1 MKHKLK
7 ALASLCLA
15 LALTLC
21 LTLPAWAVGG
31 ERLTENSTGTVTIT
45 GLAENTGVTVTAYKI
60 MSVNWH
66 NNAGTPLYEAPEDP
80 TYKWDTSVATWLGT
94 MTQPDSNYAA
104 YKDERGNVTDA
115 FEGMNAEDAA
125 KFYTDLAKEIKK
137 QDSTLASLENKGLQI
152 TGSEGAYTASSELS
166 MGGYLVLVDGGTK
179 IYSPVFLT
187 VMPAYN
193 GETGRWEMPDSDKPA
208 TATVKQ
214 QELTFEKKIVKAG
227 NEGKETLLDADTVA
241 IGDTVTFRLT
251 AAVPKYLENSKE
263 KTFKISDNLPEGMT
277 LSDNPSF
284 TVKGHIGEAS
294 TGVDLSKN
302 IAYTVATPPDSG
314 MDFTLEFIYD
324 TIEDYSK
331 ITVDYSVT
339 MNKNT
344 VVFAGGN
351 SNNGTENSA
360 VLTYV
365 KDQLTGTTATLEDKA
380 IVYSY
385 GIQVTKKG
393 ESSAEGQDELLTGAV
408 FTLKKDD
415 TNEMEISFVNTGD
428 GSYRVADSTDTDTEK
443 TTELT
448 VGASGSMKGILKL
461 SGLDV
466 GDYLLTEVQAPAG
479 YNKLSAPISITI
491 TDDGLSQ
498 DSSDPNGKPEY
509 TTTNQEGTSTEVE
522 ADDGYVPVTV
532 INTKGFTLP
541 TTGGMG
547 TVLFTAG
554 GVVLMGAGLVLLV
567 VFLRRRRAK

>member
-1 MKHKLK
+1 MKQKLK

-21 LTLPAWAVGG
+21 LTLPAWAAG
-31 ERLTENSTGTVTIT
+31 LTAESTGAVTIT
-45 GLAENTGVTVTAYKI
+45 GLAENTDVTVTAYKI

-66 NNAGTPLYEAPEDP
+66 NNGDTPLYEAPEDP
-80 TYKWDTSVATWLGT
+80 TYKWDESVATWLGT
-94 MTQPDSNYAA
+94 KTEPSSNYSA
-104 YKDERGNVTDA
+104 YKDESGNVTDA

-125 KFYTDLAKEIKK
+125 KFYTDLAKEIKE
-137 QDSTLASLENKGLQI
+137 QDSTHASLTHEVLNI
-152 TGSEGAYTASSELS
+152 TGNEGAYTASGNLA
-166 MGGYLVLVDGGTK
+166 MGGYLVLVEGGTK

-193 GETGRWEMPDSDKPA
+193 EGTSSWEMPDNNKPA
-208 TATVKQ
+208 TAIVKQ
-214 QELTFEKKIVKAG
+214 QELTFEKKIVKTGDSGA
-227 NEGKETLLDADTVA
+227 ETLLDADTVA

-284 TVKGHIGEAS
+284 TVKGYTDEDNSG
-294 TGVDLSKN
+294 TDLSKGT
-302 IAYTVATPPDSG
+302 AYTVATSPDPN

-344 VVFAGGN
+344 VVFAGNKTTNGN
-351 SNNGTENSA
+351 VNNA

-365 KDQLTGTTATLEDKA
+365 KDQLTGTETTLEDTT
-380 IVYSY
+380 IVFSY

-393 ESSAEGQDELLTGAV
+393 ESSAESQDKPLLTGAV
-408 FTLKKDD
+408 FTLKKAG
-415 TNEMEISFVNTGD
+415 TNETEISFVNTGD
-428 GSYRVADSTDTDTEK
+428 GAYRVAESTETG

-448 VGASGSMKGILKL
+448 VGTSGLETGILKL

-466 GDYLLTEVQAPAG
+466 GEYLLTEVQAPDG
-479 YNKLSAPISITI
+479 YNKLSAPITITI
-491 TDDGLSQ
+491 EDNGTTAENEEV
-498 DSSDPNGKPEY
+498 PNGKPEY

-522 ADDGYVPVTV
+522 ADNGYVPVTV

>member
-1 MKHKLK
+1 MKQKLK

-21 LTLPAWAVGG
+21 LTLPAWAAGG
-31 ERLTENSTGTVTIT
+31 ERLAEDSKGDVTIT
-45 GLAENTGVTVTAYKI
+45 GLAENTDVTVTAYKI

-66 NNAGTPLYEAPEDP
+66 NNEGTPLYEAPEDP
-80 TYKWDTSVATWLGT
+80 TYKWEESVATWLES
-94 MTQPDSNYAA
+94 MTQQESNYSA
-104 YKDERGNVTDA
+104 YKDESGNVTDA
-115 FEGMNAEDAA
+115 FEGIGADPAA
-125 KFYTDLAKEIKK
+125 KFYTDLAKEIKE
-137 QDSTLASLENKGLQI
+137 QNSTLASLTHEVLNI
-152 TGSEGAYTASSELS
+152 TGNEGAYTASGNLA
-166 MGGYLVLVDGGTK
+166 MGGYLVLVEGGTK

-187 VMPAYN
+187 VMPTYN
-193 GETGRWEMPDSDKPA
+193 DETDSWEMPDDTKPA
-208 TATVKQ
+208 TAIVKQ
-214 QELTFEKKIVKAG
+214 QELTFEKKIVKTTDAG
-227 NEGKETLLDADTVA
+227 EILLDKDTVA

-284 TVKGHIGEAS
+284 TVKGYTAGND
-294 TGVDLSKN
+294 TGVALSQGT
-302 IAYTVATPPDSG
+302 AYTVATSPDSG

-393 ESSAEGQDELLTGAV
+393 ESSGEGQGELLTGAV
-408 FTLKKDD
+408 FTLKKAGE
-415 TNEMEISFVNTGD
+415 NENAISFVKTED
-428 GSYRVADSTDTDTEK
+428 GAYRVADSTETGTT

-448 VGASGSMKGILKL
+448 VGTTDSMKGILKL
-461 SGLDV
+461 SGLDA

-479 YNKLSAPISITI
+479 YNKLSAPITITI
-491 TDDGLSQ
+491 EDNGTTAENEEV
-498 DSSDPNGKPEY
+498 PNGQPEY
-509 TTTNQEGTSTEVE
+509 TTTGQGETSTEVE
-522 ADDGYVPVTV
+522 ATDGYVPVTV

>member
-1 MKHKLK
+1 MKQKLK

-21 LTLPAWAVGG
+21 LTLPAWAAGD
-31 ERLTENSTGTVTIT
+31 ERLTENSTGAVTIT
-45 GLAENTGVTVTAYKI
+45 ELAENTNVTVTAYKI

-66 NNAGTPLYEAPEDP
+66 NDGKEPLYEAPEDP
-80 TYKWDTSVATWLGT
+80 THKWETSVATWLES
-94 MTQPDSNYAA
+94 MTQPDSNYSV
-104 YKDERGNVTDA
+104 YKDAIGNVTDA
-115 FEGMNAEDAA
+115 FEGIRADPAE

-137 QDSTLASLENKGLQI
+137 EQTSINVTKSSLTVSAAAGNDG
-152 TGSEGAYTASSELS
+152 TFTASGELA
-166 MGGYLVLVDGGTK
+166 MGGYLVLVEGGTK

-187 VMPAYN
+187 VMPTYN
-193 GETGRWEMPDSDKPA
+193 DETDSWEMPDDTKPA
-208 TATVKQ
+208 TAVVKQ
-214 QELTFEKKIVKAG
+214 QELTFEKKIVKTTTDSG
-227 NEGKETLLDADTVA
+227 ETLLDKDTVA
-241 IGDTVTFRLT
+241 INDSVTFRLT
-251 AAVPKYLENSKE
+251 ADVPKYLENAAV

-277 LSDNPSF
+277 LGDNPDF
-284 TVKGHIGEAS
+284 TVKGYTDGDNAGAVLGKG
-294 TGVDLSKN
+294 T
-302 IAYTVATPPDSG
+302 AYTVATSPDTN
-314 MDFTLEFIYD
+314 MDFTLEFTYD
-324 TIEDYSK
+324 QIKTYSK
-331 ITVDYSVT
+331 ITVEYSVT

-344 VVFAGGN
+344 VVFDGDNA
-351 SNNGTENSA
+351 NGTENSA

-365 KDQLTGTTATLEDKA
+365 KDQLTGATATLKDEA

-393 ESSAEGQDELLTGAV
+393 ESAEEGQGEPFLTDAV
-408 FTLKKDD
+408 FTLKKAGE
-415 TNEMEISFVNTGD
+415 NENAISFVSDGN
-428 GSYRVADSTDTDTEK
+428 GSYHVADSTETG

-448 VGASGSMKGILKL
+448 VGESEPMKGILKL

-491 TDDGLSQ
+491 EDDKAGTASGP
-498 DSSDPNGKPEY
+498 DGKPEY
-509 TTTNQEGTSTEVE
+509 TDSEKKSEVE
-522 ADDGYVPVTV
+522 ATDGYVPVTV
-532 INTKGFTLP
+532 TNTKGFTLP

>member
-21 LTLPAWAVGG
+21 LTLPAWAAGG
-31 ERLTENSTGTVTIT
+31 ERLAKDSRGNVTIT
-45 GLAENTGVTVTAYKI
+45 ELAENTTVTAYKI

-66 NNAGTPLYEAPEDP
+66 NDGKEPLYEAPEDP
-80 TYKWDTSVATWLGT
+80 TYKWEESVAEWLES
-94 MTQPDSNYAA
+94 MTQSDSNYSA
-104 YKDERGNVTDA
+104 YKDASGNVTDA

-137 QDSTLASLENKGLQI
+137 ESTTINIA
-152 TGSEGAYTASSELS
+152 GSPLTVSAAAGNDGTFTASGELA
-166 MGGYLVLVDGGTK
+166 MGGYLVLVEGGTK

-187 VMPAYN
+187 VMPTYN
-193 GETGRWEMPDSDKPA
+193 DETSSWEMPDETDPA
-208 TATVKQ
+208 TAAVKQ
-214 QELTFEKKIVKAG
+214 QELTFEKKIVKTTADSG
-227 NEGKETLLDADTVA
+227 ETLLDKDTVA
-241 IGDTVTFRLT
+241 INDLVTFRLT
-251 AAVPKYLENSKE
+251 AGVPEYLENAAV

-277 LSDNPSF
+277 LRDNPSF
-284 TVKGHIGEAS
+284 TVKGYTNDNADGTELSS
-294 TGVDLSKN
+294 TTD
-302 IAYTVATPPDSG
+302 YTVAQQPDTN
-314 MDFTLEFIYD
+314 MDFTLEFTYD
-324 TIEDYSK
+324 RIKSYSK
-331 ITVDYSVT
+331 ITVEYSVT
-339 MNKNT
+339 MNQNT
-344 VVFAGGN
+344 VVFEGGN
-351 SNNGTENSA
+351 NANGTENHA

-365 KDQLTGTTATLEDKA
+365 KDQLTGTTANLEDTA

-393 ESSAEGQDELLTGAV
+393 ESSEEGQDEPLTGAV
-408 FTLKKDD
+408 FTLKKDGTD
-415 TNEMEISFVNTGD
+415 TTAISFVKADD
-428 GSYRVADSTDTDTEK
+428 GSYRVADSTETGDA

-448 VGASGSMKGILKL
+448 VGTSDPMKGILKL

-466 GDYLLTEVQAPAG
+466 GEYLLTEVQAPAG
-479 YNKLSAPISITI
+479 YNKLSAPISINIQDDTAG
-491 TDDGLSQ
+491 TDSGPD
-498 DSSDPNGKPEY
+498 GKPEY
-509 TTTNQEGTSTEVE
+509 TDSENSTEVE
-522 ADDGYVPVTV
+522 AADGYVPVTV